1 MKNSTIRTLSLTE
14 FTAHYAVFM
23 ATAKRFLA
31 FKFPK
36 CCPADIDEFV
46 SDAFLAILEQLQV
59 KDIVLTCRPESFI
72 ASICKNKAIDALR
85 KRKKMVYFDDFP
97 RDLAENTPLS
107 MEAEKEAL
115 RAAIDTLSVEK
126 QVLLGKKY
134 RTLGN
139 NALKTMSLE
148 AINAHENSPLMTFED
163 IAAEG
168 GVPSGRLRQAFN
180 RLKPELKERVQ
191 KVA

>member
-1 MKNSTIRTLSLTE
+1 MKNPTIRTLTLTE
-14 FTAHYAVFM
+14 FTTNYAVFM
-23 ATAKRFLA
+23 ATAKRFLG

-36 CCPADIDEFV
+36 CCAADIDEFV
-46 SDAFLAILEQLQV
+46 SDALLAVLEQLQV
-59 KDIVLTCRPESFI
+59 QDIVLTCRPESFV
-72 ASICKNKAIDALR
+72 ASISRNKAVDALR
-85 KRKKMVYFDDFP
+85 KRKKVVYFDDFP
-97 RDLAENTPLS
+97 KDIADNPPLS

-115 RAAIDTLSVEK
+115 RSAIDTLSVEK

-139 NALKTMSLE
+139 NALKNMSLE

-163 IAAEG
+163 IADESN
-168 GVPSGRLRQAFN
+168 VPSGRLRQAFN